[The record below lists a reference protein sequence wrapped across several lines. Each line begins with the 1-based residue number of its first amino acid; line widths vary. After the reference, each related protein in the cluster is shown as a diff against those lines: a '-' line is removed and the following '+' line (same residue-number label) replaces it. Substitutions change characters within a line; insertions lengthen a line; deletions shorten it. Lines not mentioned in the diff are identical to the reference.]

1 MRSPDAATAEGPRAN
16 IQQSARGLTQVR
28 IRTRKMGMRRTS
40 EHDVIERAQEKEIQF
55 GQLSLSFYFRIFAL
69 SSYTS
74 DTTHASRAMSE

>member
-1 MRSPDAATAEGPRAN
+1 M
-16 IQQSARGLTQVR
+16 
-28 IRTRKMGMRRTS
+28 RTRKMGMRRAS
-40 EHDVIERAQEKEIQF
+40 EHDVIERAKEKEIQF